1 MEESSIEKINH
12 ELESKD
18 GDIAQMENVILEKEE
33 DIALLK
39 NTIDSIQPKESKEG
53 ETRGPDSPDIEP
65 EKQDF
70 QGWLPQYQD
79 VNLSDFQS
87 FILAE
92 WNNYLRP
99 SLDKSFQMI
108 LLKMSQVLR
117 EAELCIEMVKIVS
130 DLCLNACYLLAPHM
144 NCQSEV
150 SIHFQAWKNWDMSTS
165 SMNYMSDGN
174 DFQIFVYLR
183 CFEQKGSQV
192 YSICRFREKPHPKD
206 EWMPFLKN
214 EGYTFKSNLKSYYD
228 ILSAETVEAYNAS
241 KNILLSNLVKLQRS
255 ATPFMQELIPVL
267 KHHVLNFIYNLKP
280 HFDFLSFETVE
291 AYYASKKFLLSHI
304 KKLVRSSTPLM
315 QEMYNYAKCY
325 MNQIATMAK
334 IFFDSTLVMVG
345 MIVKKII
352 LLFHDLLNG

>member
-12 ELESKD
+12 DLESKE

-39 NTIDSIQPKESKEG
+39 NTIDSIQPKGSKEG
-53 ETRGPDSPDIEP
+53 EMRGTDSPDIEP

-70 QGWLPQYQD
+70 QGWIPQYQD
-79 VNLSDFQS
+79 VNLSHFQS

-108 LLKMSQVLR
+108 SLKMSQVLR
-117 EAELCIEMVKIVS
+117 EAELCIEMVKI
-130 DLCLNACYLLAPHM
+130 
-144 NCQSEV
+144 
-150 SIHFQAWKNWDMSTS
+150 
-165 SMNYMSDGN
+165 
-174 DFQIFVYLR
+174 
-183 CFEQKGSQV
+183 
-192 YSICRFREKPHPKD
+192 

-214 EGYTFKSNLKSYYD
+214 QGYTFKSNLKSYYD
-228 ILSAETVEAYNAS
+228 ILSAKTVEAYNAS
-241 KNILLSNLVKLQRS
+241 KNILLSNFVKLQRV
-255 ATPFMQELIPVL
+255 ATPFIQELIPVL
-267 KHHVLNFIYNLKP
+267 KNHVLNFIHNLKP

-304 KKLVRSSTPLM
+304 NKLARSATPFK

-325 MNQIATMAK
+325 VNHIATMAK
-334 IFFDSTLVMVG
+334 IFFDTTLVMLG

-352 LLFHDLLNG
+352 LLFHALLNG